1 MNRLLSRFF
10 AWNLVV
16 GRACPQRAAELYGC
30 PAGALR
36 TGAPY
41 PSRFVALLLLGGC
54 VLGGSAHAATVRL
67 RLATLAPKDTSFH
80 QSLQS
85 MGEKWKQT
93 SNGGVTLTIYT
104 DGTMGGEA
112 DMVRRMRVGQIQ
124 AALISGS
131 GLAQIDDSVTALQAM
146 PMIYHSFAEFEYV
159 QDRLR
164 PMIEKRMLEK
174 GFVMLF
180 FGDAGW
186 VKFFSK
192 RPGTLPA
199 EFVKMKM
206 FAWVGDSRTIE
217 VMKAV
222 GVDTVALEQT
232 DVLTGLQTGLIDV
245 VPTIPVV
252 ALTGQFYGP
261 ASHVLDLNWTPLVGA
276 TVITKKA
283 WDTVPEGQRKA
294 MLAAAAVAGD
304 EIRKRS
310 RLEADEAI
318 VAMQK
323 RGLKVTTL
331 TPDQLG
337 EWRKFAE
344 TVYPK
349 IRGKNVP
356 ADLFDEVQRLLTEF
370 RAKPGAAAP

>member
-1 MNRLLSRFF
+1 MKRVLST
-10 AWNLVV
+10 NLV
-16 GRACPQRAAELYGC
+16 
-30 PAGALR
+30 
-36 TGAPY
+36 
-41 PSRFVALLLLGGC
+41 LLLL
-54 VLGGSAHAATVRL
+54 VLGLSGVSAQAAAKL

-80 QSLQS
+80 KSLQN
-85 MGEKWKQT
+85 MGEEWKKIST
-93 SNGGVTLTIYT
+93 GGVTLTIYT

-124 AALISGS
+124 AALLSGS
-131 GLAQIDDSVTALQAM
+131 GLAQIDDSVTALQTM
-146 PMIYHSFAEFEYV
+146 PMVYRTFEEFEFV
-159 QDRLR
+159 QARLR
-164 PMIEKRMLEK
+164 PLFEKRMLEK
-174 GFVMLF
+174 GFVVLF

-192 RPGTLPA
+192 REGTLPA
-199 EFVKMKM
+199 EFLKMKM

-217 VMKAV
+217 VMKAT
-222 GVDTVALEQT
+222 GVPTVPLEQT

-252 ALTGQFYGP
+252 ALTGQIYAP
-261 ASHVLDLNWTPLVGA
+261 ASYLLDLNWTPLVGA
-276 TVITKKA
+276 AVITKKA

-294 MLAAAAVAGD
+294 MLAAAEKAGD

-310 RLEADEAI
+310 RLEAEEAI

-331 TPDQLG
+331 NAEQLG
-337 EWRKFAE
+337 EWRKFTE

-356 ADLFDEVQRLLTEF
+356 TDIFDEVQRLLAEY
-370 RAKPGAAAP
+370 RAKNGGAAGK

>member
-1 MNRLLSRFF
+1 MNRLSSRFPS
-10 AWNLVV
+10 AV
-16 GRACPQRAAELYGC
+16 
-30 PAGALR
+30 AGLLA
-36 TGAPY
+36 
-41 PSRFVALLLLGGC
+41 VALC
-54 VLGGSAHAATVRL
+54 CSAAAAHAAQVKL
-67 RLATLAPKDTSFH
+67 RLATLAPKDTSLH
-80 QSLQS
+80 KGLQG
-85 MGEKWKQT
+85 MGESWKQI
-93 SNGGVTLTIYT
+93 SNGGVTVTIYT

-146 PMIYHSFAEFEYV
+146 PMIYRSFEEFEFV
-159 QDRLR
+159 QDQLK
-164 PMIEKRMLEK
+164 PMIEQRMLAK
-174 GFVMLF
+174 GFVVLF
-180 FGDAGW
+180 WGDAGW

-192 RPGTLPA
+192 RAGTLPA
-199 EFVKMKM
+199 EFLKMKM
-206 FAWVGDSRTIE
+206 FAWVGDTRTID
-217 VMKAV
+217 VMKAT

-252 ALTGQFYGP
+252 ALASQLYGP

-294 MLAAAAVAGD
+294 LLAAAAVAGAD
-304 EIRKRS
+304 IRKRS
-310 RLEADEAI
+310 RVEADEAI
-318 VAMQK
+318 AAMQK
-323 RGLKVTTL
+323 RGLKVTPL

-370 RAKPGAAAP
+370 RAKQGAAAK

>member
-1 MNRLLSRFF
+1 MKQLRWL
-10 AWNLVV
+10 AWALVV
-16 GRACPQRAAELYGC
+16 
-30 PAGALR
+30 
-36 TGAPY
+36 
-41 PSRFVALLLLGGC
+41 VALAGGEDA
-54 VLGGSAHAATVRL
+54 VQAAVRL
-67 RLATLAPKDTSFH
+67 RLATLAPKDTSLH
-80 QSLQS
+80 KGLQG
-85 MGEKWKQT
+85 MGEQWRQVTK
-93 SNGGVTLTIYT
+93 GGVTLTIYT

-146 PMIYHSFAEFEYV
+146 PMMYRTFEEFEYV

-164 PMIEKRMLEK
+164 PMIEKRMLDK
-174 GFVMLF
+174 GFVVLF
-180 FGDAGW
+180 WGDAGW

-192 RPGTLPA
+192 RQGTLPP
-199 EFVKMKM
+199 EFVTMKM

-217 VMKAV
+217 VMKAI
-222 GVDTVALEQT
+222 GVNTVPLEQT

-252 ALTGQFYGP
+252 ALAGQFYGP
-261 ASHVLDLNWTPLVGA
+261 ASYVLDLNWTPLVGA
-276 TVITKKA
+276 TVITKDA
-283 WDTVPEGQRKA
+283 WDKVPEGQRKG
-294 MLAAAAVAGD
+294 MLEAAAAAGVD
-304 EIRKRS
+304 IRKRS
-310 RLEADEAI
+310 RVEAEEAI
-318 VAMQK
+318 AAMQK

-331 TPDQLG
+331 TQEQVG

-356 ADLFDEVQRLLTEF
+356 ADMFDEVQRLLTEY
-370 RAKPGAAAP
+370 RSKQGGAAK